1 METLQTIQQ
10 LAPATIVASVTLPWI
25 AAALLH
31 VFSAASRSAHDDQW
45 NLRAGAAVRWAGAPL
60 APARVRENTVVD
72 FSAHRNSRSSDAAT
86 VPLSEF
92 YPHAA

>member
-10 LAPATIVASVTLPWI
+10 LAPATIVAFVTLPWI
-25 AAALLH
+25 TAALLH

-45 NLRAGAAVRWAGAPL
+45 HQRAGAAVRWAGAPFES
-60 APARVRENTVVD
+60 ARVRNNTVVD
-72 FSAHRNSRSSDAAT
+72 FSAHRNSRSSGAAT
-86 VPLSEF
+86 VPASEF